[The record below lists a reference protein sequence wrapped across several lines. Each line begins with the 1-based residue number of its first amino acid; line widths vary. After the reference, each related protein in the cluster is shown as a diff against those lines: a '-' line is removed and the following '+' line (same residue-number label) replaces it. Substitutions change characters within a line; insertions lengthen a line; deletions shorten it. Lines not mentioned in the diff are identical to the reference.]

1 MIFNLASIINWQV
14 VAARKQ
20 RQVNIDNVRKNTN
33 QLIFDYAIGDLV
45 YVDETPMHCKLDYDK
60 HGPYRIT

>member
-1 MIFNLASIINWQV
+1 MIFNLDSIINWQV
-14 VAARKQ
+14 VSDIKQ

-45 YVDETPMHCKLDYDK
+45 YVDKTPMHCKLDYDK
-60 HGPYRIT
+60 HGTYRIT